1 MLKEFRD
8 FILRDRLID
17 LAVAVVVG
25 TAFGTLVMALVRDLI
40 TPLIAALGGKPDFS
54 DLAFTIND
62 SRFAYGDL
70 INALISF
77 LIVAAAVFFFVVHPL
92 GKVKQRVERTKR
104 EMPAVP
110 ERDPGGR
117 AALRV
122 LYGGGL
128 TRPSI
133 AHALERGY
141 GGNGCSTRTLSG

>member
-25 TAFGTLVMALVRDLI
+25 AAFGTLVMAMVRDLM

-54 DLAFTIND
+54 DLAFRIND

-77 LIVAAAVFFFVVHPL
+77 LIIAAAVFFLVVHPL

-104 EMPAVP
+104 ECPHCLSEIP
-110 ERDPGGR
+110 E
-117 AALRV
+117 AARRCAFCTSEV
-122 LYGGGL
+122 EPL
-128 TRPSI
+128 TSE
-133 AHALERGY
+133 LER
-141 GGNGCSTRTLSG
+141 SPRIFRSRQRSSGA